1 MKNTVRVF
9 GLFLAP
15 CLLATAPAAADGIVQ
30 AKSPPLRLVYFDP
43 FGKHLLDYTTESFQ
57 LGLAA
62 QEKLF
67 GYQPEDEVVVLL
79 RDFADRGNATTVL
92 GAPRNR
98 VFVDIAPPQLSFE
111 TFSPGP
117 AMPTLANH
125 ELVHV
130 ATADRAASRDRLF
143 RKLFFGKVAPVTEH
157 PESILYYYLTNP
169 RASTPRWYMEG
180 SATFIETWMA
190 GGLGRAQGGYDE
202 MVFRSMAKDQ
212 ADFFDPLALASK
224 GSDVDFQAGA
234 NAYLY
239 GTRFISYLVEL
250 HGPER
255 LLEWLTRDDDSLAY
269 YAHDFQR
276 VYGISLEQAWSD
288 WVAWERAFQADN
300 LARVRQFPPTEG
312 RDLAREGLGAMSRA
326 YLTPSGR
333 EMLAAVRYPGRVP
346 SIVALDL
353 ESAEVRELAEV
364 TGAIPNRVTSLA
376 YDPEGGILYYTV
388 DNGNFRTLMSLDL
401 NGGSPRQL
409 LKSARIGDLA
419 FDRSDGSLW
428 GLRYN
433 NGFVMLVNL
442 PAPFTEWKQVHV
454 FPYGESAFD
463 LDVSPDGSLL
473 SVSVA
478 GPDPAGGAQR
488 MVVRVLNREALLA
501 GDATPLREF
510 DSGVAVPESFVFSE
524 DGRYLFG
531 SSFYT
536 GVSNIFRFEIETGDI
551 QAMSNAEVGLF
562 RPVPVGG
569 DRLLAFR
576 YTAQGFIPTEIPR
589 RTYEDVSAIEFL
601 GARLIEKH
609 PILGD
614 WQVELPTLRSTNPVP
629 ETLEPYRPLSEL
641 ALEAVY
647 PSIEGYKGELAG
659 GLHARFSDPVGFD
672 YALISASFSPGQDL
686 PSDERLHLQG
696 QLRHGMWK
704 LTGKYNA
711 GDFYD
716 LFGPTE
722 RAREGYSLRVDYE
735 RPMVYEPPRT
745 VYLLGHLAHYGGLD
759 ALPDFQNVPS
769 PEELTTAGLE
779 MTSRHPRRSV
789 GAVDDEKGYLWSV
802 AGQGSHAEGDWTF
815 GLTGRLDLGTQL
827 PWRHASIWWRNAA
840 GVRSGDR
847 ENPLAN
853 LYLGGFGNNYVDNG
867 DVKRYRD
874 LLSMP
879 GFELNALGGQSFVKS
894 MLELNLPPL
903 RFEALGSPG
912 LYPSWLRTA
921 LFASALALDPT
932 EARYRTTAGN
942 VGLQV
947 DIQWSVLHRLPM
959 TLSAGVARGFGGNGA
974 GETEWM
980 LSLKVL

>member
-1 MKNTVRVF
+1 MLGAV
-9 GLFLAP
+9 
-15 CLLATAPAAADGIVQ
+15 LATPAVADGIVQ
-30 AKSPPLRLVYFDP
+30 ARLPSLRLVYFDP
-43 FGKHLLDYTTESFQ
+43 FGKHLVDYTTDSFR

-67 GYQPEDEVVVLL
+67 DYRPDDEIVVLL

-98 VFVDIAPPQLSFE
+98 VFVDIAPPNLSFE

-117 AMPTLANH
+117 AMPTIANH

-130 ATADRAASRDRLF
+130 ATADRAASRDRRF
-143 RKLFFGKVAPVTEH
+143 RRFFFGKVAPIPEH
-157 PESILYYYLTNP
+157 PESILYYFLTNP
-169 RASTPRWYMEG
+169 RASSPRWYMEG

-202 MVFRSMAKDQ
+202 MMFRSMARDEAQ
-212 ADFFDPLALASK
+212 FFNPLSLESK

-239 GTRFISYLVEL
+239 GTRFISYLVDRY
-250 HGPER
+250 GPER
-255 LLEWLTRDDDSLAY
+255 LLDWLTRDDGSRAY
-269 YAHDFQR
+269 YASDFKR
-276 VYGISLEQAWSD
+276 VYSVPLEQAWSD
-288 WVAWERAFQADN
+288 WVAWEREFQVDN

-312 RDLAREGLGAMSRA
+312 RDLARQGLGAMSRA
-326 YLTPSGR
+326 YLTEDGS
-333 EMLAAVRYPGRVP
+333 EMLVAVRYPGRVP

-353 ESAEVRELAEV
+353 ETAEVRELAEV

-376 YDPEGGILYYTV
+376 YDPGGNLLYYTV

-401 NGGSPRQL
+401 ATGLPREL

-442 PAPFTEWKQVHV
+442 PAPFTEWRQVHV

-473 SVSVA
+473 SMSVA
-478 GPDPAGGAQR
+478 GPDPTSGAQR
-488 MVVRVLNREALLA
+488 MVVRVLRREALLA

-536 GVSNIFRFEIETGDI
+536 GVSNIFRFDIESGDI
-551 QAMSNAEVGLF
+551 EAMSNAEVGYF
-562 RPVPVGG
+562 RPVPVGD

-576 YTAQGFIPTEIPR
+576 YTATGFIPSEIPR
-589 RTYEDVSAIEFL
+589 KTYQDVSAIEFL
-601 GARLIEKH
+601 GARLVEKY
-609 PILGD
+609 PVLTE
-614 WQVELPTLRSTNPVP
+614 WQVDLPALRSTNPSP
-629 ETLEPYRPLSEL
+629 EKLGAYRPLAEL
-641 ALEAVY
+641 GLEAIY
-647 PSIEGYKGELAG
+647 PSIEGYKGEWAG
-659 GLHARFSDPVGFD
+659 GVHARFSDPVGFD
-672 YALISASFSPGQDL
+672 YALISASYSPGQDL
-686 PSDERLHLQG
+686 PSDERLHLMG

-704 LTGKYNA
+704 VTGKYNA

-735 RPMVYEPPRT
+735 RPTVFEPPRT

-759 ALPDFQNVPS
+759 VLPDFQNVQS
-769 PEELTTAGLE
+769 PERLTAAGLE
-779 MTSRHPRRSV
+779 MVSRHPRRSV

-802 AGQGSHAEGDWTF
+802 AGQGSLADGELTL
-815 GLTGRLDLGTQL
+815 GLTGRLDLGVQL
-827 PWRHASIWWRNAA
+827 PWSHTSLWLRNGA
-840 GVRSGDR
+840 GVRNGDR
-847 ENPLAN
+847 SNPLAN

-867 DVKRYRD
+867 EVKRYRD
-874 LLSMP
+874 LLAMP
-879 GFELNALGGQSFVKS
+879 GFDLNALGGQSFVKS
-894 MLELNLPPL
+894 TVEINLPPL
-903 RFEALGSPG
+903 RFENLGAPG
-912 LYPSWLRTA
+912 LYPSWLRSSV
-921 LFASALALDPT
+921 FASALMLDPA
-932 EARYRTTAGN
+932 EGRYRTSAGN
-942 VGLQV
+942 VGVQFDV
-947 DIQWSVLHRLPM
+947 QWSVLHRLPM
-959 TLSAGVARGFGGNGA
+959 TLSFGVARGLGGRGL
-974 GETEWM
+974 GQTEWL

>member
-1 MKNTVRVF
+1 MKKR
-9 GLFLAP
+9 LRPLS
-15 CLLATAPAAADGIVQ
+15 CLLWAVWWASGPAAADGIFQV
-30 AKSPPLRLVYFDP
+30 KRPPFRLVYFDP
-43 FGKHLLDYTTESFQ
+43 FGKHLLDYTTDSFR
-57 LGLAA
+57 LGLDA

-67 GYQPEDEVVVLL
+67 DYRPEDEVVVLL

-98 VFVDIAPPQLSFE
+98 VFVDIAPPNLSFE

-117 AMPTLANH
+117 AMPTIANH

-143 RKLFFGKVAPVTEH
+143 RKLFFGKVAPVPEH

-202 MVFRSMAKDQ
+202 MMFRSMVKDE

-224 GSDVDFQAGA
+224 GSDVNFLAGA

-239 GTRFISYLVEL
+239 GTRFISYLVDL
-250 HGPER
+250 HGPQQ
-255 LLEWLTRDDDSLAY
+255 LLEWLTRDDDSHAY
-269 YAHDFQR
+269 YAHDFRR
-276 VYGISLEQAWSD
+276 VYGVSLEQAWSD
-288 WVAWERAFQADN
+288 WVAWEREFQAAN
-300 LARVRQFPPTEG
+300 LARVREFPPTQG

-326 YLTPSGR
+326 YLTPDGR
-333 EMLAAVRYPGRVP
+333 EVLVAVRYPGRVP
-346 SIVALDL
+346 SIVALNL

-376 YDPEGGILYYTV
+376 HDPAENILYYTV
-388 DNGNFRTLMSLDL
+388 DNNNFRTLMSLEL

-433 NGFVMLVNL
+433 NGFVMLVNV

-478 GPDPAGGAQR
+478 GTDPASGTQR
-488 MVVRVLNREALLA
+488 MVVRVMKREALLA
-501 GDATPLREF
+501 GDASPMREF
-510 DSGVAVPESFVFSE
+510 DLGVAVPESFVFSE
-524 DGRYLFG
+524 DGRFLFG

-536 GVSNIFRFEIETGDI
+536 GVSNIFRFDIETGDI

-562 RPVPVGG
+562 RPVPMGG

-576 YTAQGFIPTEIPR
+576 YMARGFIPTEIPR
-589 RTYEDVSAIEFL
+589 RTYDDVSAIEFL

-609 PILGD
+609 PVLGE
-614 WQVELPTLRSTNPVP
+614 WQVELPTLRSTNPAP
-629 ETLEPYRPLSEL
+629 EVLEPYRPLAEMG
-641 ALEAVY
+641 LEAAY

-659 GLHARFSDPVGFD
+659 GIHVRFSDPVGFD
-672 YALISASFSPGQDL
+672 YALISASFSPGGDL
-686 PSDERLHLQG
+686 PSDERLHLLG

-735 RPMVYEPPRT
+735 RPMVFEPPRT
-745 VYLLGHLAHYGGLD
+745 VHLLGHLAHYGGLD

-769 PEELTTAGLE
+769 PKELTTVGLE
-779 MTSRHPRRSV
+779 IVSRHPRRSV
-789 GAVDDEKGYLWSV
+789 GAVDDEKGYLWSG
-802 AGQGSHAEGDWTF
+802 ASQGSHAEGDWAF

-827 PWRHASIWWRNAA
+827 PWRHTSFWWRNAA
-840 GVRSGDR
+840 GVQGGERS
-847 ENPLAN
+847 NPLAN

-867 DVKRYRD
+867 EVKRYRETF
-874 LLSMP
+874 SMP
-879 GFELNALGGQSFVKS
+879 GFELNALAGQSFIKS
-894 MLELNLPPL
+894 MVEFNLPPV
-903 RFEALGSPG
+903 RFEALGSPA
-912 LYPSWLRTA
+912 LYPSWLRGSV
-921 LFASALALDPT
+921 FASGLVLDPA
-932 EARYRTTAGN
+932 EVSYRTSVSN
-942 VGLQV
+942 IGLQI

-974 GETEWM
+974 GGTEWM
-980 LSLKVL
+980 VSLKVL